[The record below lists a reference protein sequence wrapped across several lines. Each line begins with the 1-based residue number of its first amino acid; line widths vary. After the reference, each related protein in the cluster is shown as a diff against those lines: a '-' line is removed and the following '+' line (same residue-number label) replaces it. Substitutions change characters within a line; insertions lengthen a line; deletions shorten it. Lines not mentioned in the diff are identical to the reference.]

1 MIKSAKRQ
9 KVNSIN
15 NRHPNVELSEKLK
28 KVLNLKKQKVEK
40 SKAMLTRMQN
50 ADTNK
55 TLNNTKT
62 ALSNVY

>member
-28 KVLNLKKQKVEK
+28 KVLKFKKTESRKK
-40 SKAMLTRMQN
+40 
-50 ADTNK
+50 
-55 TLNNTKT
+55 
-62 ALSNVY
+62 